1 MSEVALAD
9 HETYRA
15 MLDLAKSDG
24 HALAAIN
31 VTSSETLNAALRGFA
46 EADADGIVQVS
57 TGGGSFA
64 SGGTVHDMALGAAAL
79 ADWARRVA
87 DRYPVN
93 VALHTDHCPADALD
107 SFLRPLLAETAE
119 RRKRGRPPL
128 FLSHMFDG
136 STLDLERNL
145 AVSAELLDAC
155 AALDVILEI
164 EVGVVGGEED
174 GIRGP
179 GPGSEGL
186 YSSPEDLVRVAE
198 VLGTGE
204 RGRYLLAAAFGN
216 VHGVYAPGHV
226 DLRPSI
232 LQAGQDA
239 LAVSHPGASFSY
251 SFHGGSGSSPQ
262 DIDAAIGFGVVKM
275 SLDTDTQYAFTRPV
289 AGHMLSRFDGVLSI
303 DGAPPRKKDY
313 DPRTYLSAAEAGM
326 ADRVVRVCHDLRSAG
341 RSLH

>member
-1 MSEVALAD
+1 MPVAD
-9 HETYRA
+9 PETYHA
-15 MLDLAKSDG
+15 MLDRAAAGG

-64 SGGTVHDMALGAAAL
+64 SGAAVKDMALGAAAL

-87 DRYPVN
+87 GRYPVN
-93 VALHTDHCPADALD
+93 VALHTDHCPPDALD

-119 RRKRGRPPL
+119 RRGRGEPPL
-128 FLSHMFDG
+128 FAGHMFDG
-136 STLDLERNL
+136 STLELEHNL
-145 AVSAELLDAC
+145 AVSARLLDEC
-155 AALDVILEI
+155 AALDVVLEI

-186 YSSPEDLVRVAE
+186 YSSPDDLARVAE
-198 VLGTGE
+198 ALGTGE
-204 RGRYLLAAAFGN
+204 HGRYLLAAAFGN
-216 VHGVYAPGHV
+216 VHGVYAPGQV
-226 DLRPSI
+226 ELRPGI
-232 LQAGQDA
+232 LGAGQDA
-239 LAVSHPGASFSY
+239 LAANHPGASFSY
-251 SFHGGSGSSPQ
+251 SFHGGSGSSVE
-262 DIDAAIGFGVVKM
+262 DMHAAIGFGVVKM
-275 SLDTDTQYAFTRPV
+275 SLDTDAQYAFTRPV
-289 AGHMLSRFDGVLSI
+289 AGHMLSHFDGVVSV

-313 DPRTYLSAAEAGM
+313 DPRTYLAAAETGM
-326 ADRVVRVCHDLRSAG
+326 ADRVVQACQDLRAAG

>member
-1 MSEVALAD
+1 MPLAD
-9 HETYRA
+9 PETYRA
-15 MLDLAKSDG
+15 MLDLAGADG

-31 VTSSETLNAALRGFA
+31 VSSSETLNAALRGFA

-64 SGGTVHDMALGAAAL
+64 SGGAVGDRALGAAAL

-87 DRYPVN
+87 GRYPVN
-93 VALHTDHCPADALD
+93 VALHTDHCPPDALD

-119 RRKRGRPPL
+119 RRGRGEPPL
-128 FLSHMFDG
+128 FASHMFDG
-136 STLDLERNL
+136 STLELERNL
-145 AVSAELLDAC
+145 AVSAGLLGEC
-155 AALDVILEI
+155 AALDVVLEI

-186 YSSPEDLVRVAE
+186 YSSPEDLARVAE

-216 VHGVYAPGHV
+216 VHGVYAPGQV
-226 DLRPSI
+226 ELRPAI
-232 LQAGQDA
+232 LGAGQDA
-239 LAVSHPGASFSY
+239 LAANHPGASFDF
-251 SFHGGSGSSPQ
+251 SFHGGSGSSVE
-262 DIDAAIGFGVVKM
+262 DMHAAIGFGVVKM
-275 SLDTDTQYAFTRPV
+275 SLDTDAQYAFTRPV
-289 AGHMLSRFDGVLSI
+289 AGHMLSHFDGVLSV

-313 DPRTYLSAAEAGM
+313 DPRTYLAAAETGM
-326 ADRVVRVCHDLRSAG
+326 ADRVVQVCRDLRAAG